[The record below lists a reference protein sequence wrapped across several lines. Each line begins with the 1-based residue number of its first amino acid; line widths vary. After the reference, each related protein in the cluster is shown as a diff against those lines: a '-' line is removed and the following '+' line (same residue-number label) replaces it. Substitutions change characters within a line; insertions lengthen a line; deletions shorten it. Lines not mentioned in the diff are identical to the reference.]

1 MQEVTLKSGRV
12 RTRPLSGPD
21 LKNKATLGMLVAV
34 TAIKEGHD
42 VTLFLAAATKAL
54 VLAVCADSV
63 TQIRGY
69 GLGEAYLK
77 VSLSNSMSNE
87 KESGMFWKSL
97 VVVAGLTLAVIV
109 AVGSGLAKR
118 SQCRTVYS
126 LVVELRL
133 SFFNR

>member
-1 MQEVTLKSGRV
+1 
-12 RTRPLSGPD
+12 
-21 LKNKATLGMLVAV
+21 
-34 TAIKEGHD
+34 
-42 VTLFLAAATKAL
+42 
-54 VLAVCADSV
+54 
-63 TQIRGY
+63 
-69 GLGEAYLK
+69 
-77 VSLSNSMSNE
+77 MSNG
-87 KESGMFWKSL
+87 KENGMFWKSL